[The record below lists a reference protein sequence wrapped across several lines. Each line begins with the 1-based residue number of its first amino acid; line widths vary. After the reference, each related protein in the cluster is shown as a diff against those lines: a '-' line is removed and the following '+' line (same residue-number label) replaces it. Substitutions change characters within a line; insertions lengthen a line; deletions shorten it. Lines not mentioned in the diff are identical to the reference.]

1 MPRRKPDEVV
11 VHRIELGP
19 WERDRLG
26 PLATSVTAKPWLNTF
41 TDIIR
46 DNSALLFIAGVLTF
60 LLPNLPPGWRED
72 LGIGEDDQG
81 TIATNKDWLEL
92 QNLAGGVAGLWGG
105 AWAGAPAGPWGAI
118 AGAIAGFFSGMVAV
132 EVGEEISEELQ
143 EAAAEARRLEA
154 EAQYAAA
161 QTTTTAILISVIGL
175 LERIANRES

>member
-26 PLATSVTAKPWLNTF
+26 PLATSLTAKPWLNTF

-81 TIATNKDWLEL
+81 TIATIKDWLEL
-92 QNLAGGVAGLWGG
+92 QNLAAAWRAYGGEPGRVRPL
-105 AWAGAPAGPWGAI
+105 AP
-118 AGAIAGFFSGMVAV
+118 
-132 EVGEEISEELQ
+132 GEP
-143 EAAAEARRLEA
+143 
-154 EAQYAAA
+154 
-161 QTTTTAILISVIGL
+161 
-175 LERIANRES
+175 

>member
-1 MPRRKPDEVV
+1 MPRRRPDEVV

-19 WERDRLG
+19 WERSHIG
-26 PLATSVTAKPWLNTF
+26 PLTTSLTAKPWLNSF

-46 DNSALLFIAGVLTF
+46 DNSALLFVAGVLTL
-60 LLPNLPPGWRED
+60 LLPQLPPGWRED
-72 LGIGEDDQG
+72 LGIGSEDQG
-81 TIATNKDWLEL
+81 TIATIKDWLEL
-92 QNLAGGVAGLWGG
+92 QNLVGGVAGFWGG
-105 AWAGAPAGPWGAI
+105 AWAGAPGGPWASL
-118 AGAIAGFFSGMVAV
+118 AMAVAGFFSGLVAV

-175 LERIANRES
+175 LERIANRDS